1 MFVYSS
7 NSLVLFTNNVFPQRL
22 ILEIPQPTVNDSI
35 PDFLILA
42 FQPWGLG
49 WLFNHD
55 EYILGKTHVMW
66 RVSVFAILLPLA
78 FGGQFPFSATL
89 AKDSSGQPIY
99 ELQWSFDVVQQTI
112 TFNVLVNTTG
122 WVGFGLSR
130 DGGMIGSDVVTG
142 WVNSTGVY
150 LQVRMHIVI
159 PNLIARMMHSC
170 YLTPPG
176 SLCGCT
182 SSPAHR

>member
-1 MFVYSS
+1 M
-7 NSLVLFTNNVFPQRL
+7 
-22 ILEIPQPTVNDSI
+22 
-35 PDFLILA
+35 
-42 FQPWGLG
+42 
-49 WLFNHD
+49 
-55 EYILGKTHVMW
+55 
-66 RVSVFAILLPLA
+66 FAILLPLA

-89 AKDSSGQPIY
+89 AKDSSGLPIY

-150 LQVRMHIVI
+150 LQVRMPIVI
-159 PNLIARMMHSC
+159 PNLYSAHDVFLLSDLQDRFADAQVLPPIDAHQDWLLLSGNEANGWTNLTFTRKWVTGDSRDRDVLVRTPIACVCAQRSV
-170 YLTPPG
+170 T
-176 SLCGCT
+176 
-182 SSPAHR
+182 A